1 MDNPGKRRKV
11 CDSPLYIHGGRIV
24 NEYELIKIKMTDLH
38 LQLQNRLDY
47 LNSDIETLTLQ
58 LAGLSLCD

>member
-1 MDNPGKRRKV
+1 MENPCKRRKV
-11 CDSPLYIHGGRIV
+11 CDSPMYIYGGRVV
-24 NEYELIKIKMTDLH
+24 NESQLIQAKMTDLH
-38 LQLQNRLDY
+38 LQLQNRLNY

>member
-1 MDNPGKRRKV
+1 MDNPCKRRKL
-11 CDSPLYIHGGRIV
+11 CSDPLYIHGGRV
-24 NEYELIKIKMTDLH
+24 VDEYQMIRSKMTDLH

>member
-1 MDNPGKRRKV
+1 MENPCKRRKV
-11 CDSPLYIHGGRIV
+11 CDSPMYIYGRRVV
-24 NEYELIKIKMTDLH
+24 NESQLIQAKMTDLH
-38 LQLQNRLDY
+38 LQLQNSLNY